1 MFNVKKTKTSFKKAV
16 CGTLTVMMAFTSIP
30 LTSFAAGAKDKVTKD
45 LLDISGESISNTVYD
60 GQKITSPTANKLTTV
75 TGRNAYQGALTVEIY
90 KDNVKVND
98 IKDAGSYVVKVNCQ
112 GDVNYEPTTLE
123 ISKFTIDK
131 KEAGI
136 DSVQVSSKEYDG
148 KNTVTGFDAKNI
160 KINNIIPGDTVNAK
174 SANVEWSGVNARTRT
189 VNIKNVV
196 LDNSNYKVSDKTD
209 FSVFDANGN
218 PVEITP
224 TTKAPDYT
232 YAAGETSVEAEYK
245 TSASALNLAAGW
257 SIIDTNSLNAKL
269 QEKGNIYR
277 RGTNEVLI
285 PVKVKYT
292 PANDPTAVAS
302 NYSATANLTKTIK
315 VKVTERMLDASK
327 FEMYSL
333 ASREYDPNFNIYDVL
348 KFKCTEPALTSTFNT
363 KDLSVEFYTYDANR
377 KEVPVEKPK
386 NVGTYFVKI
395 VGFTNDTYGIPDG
408 GLKNDASWN
417 FTITPKTLKAEDV
430 KLVSKQA
437 RYNAKEQSAQF
448 ELANVAKEFKND
460 IKADEFV
467 TNYNYEDGSIVRPEN
482 GNYDP
487 ATGVKNIGK
496 YTVRIVELKNN
507 NYKLANN
514 SQLEDSDWTFEI
526 VKTVLT
532 ADDFTVAPVSVKIG
546 EKMPEVTYKIN
557 PSFDKLLEELGN
569 GNITISYVDVNDPSV
584 VLNAVSTDK
593 VGNYLVQLN
602 VKGNDK
608 VEAVKLTKDAWKVSV
623 SEPTPD
629 PVPATPDN
637 NNGSVADNGNNG
649 TVAENGNNNAAEENG
664 NNVPA
669 GENVATEGN
678 AYLEGA
684 QTTGESANYAVGLSM
699 TLMIAAA
706 GMIMITKRR
715 FDK

>member
-30 LTSFAAGAKDKVTKD
+30 LTSFAAGATKNVTLD
-45 LLDISGESISNTVYD
+45 LLNTTGVNISD
-60 GQKITSPTANKLTTV
+60 GQSYEYNGRELALPKKIEGKATSPV
-75 TGRNAYQGALTVEIY
+75 GGGDAYSGDVKVIVY
-90 KDNVKVND
+90 KDNKVANNV
-98 IKDAGSYVVKVNCQ
+98 KDAGKY
-112 GDVNYEPTTLE
+112 T
-123 ISKFTIDK
+123 IKFDCKAKGEYKATIIDYANFTVDK
-131 KEAGI
+131 KELRI

-160 KINNIIPGDTVNAK
+160 KIHKDDIIRGDTVNVK
-174 SANVEWSGVNARTRT
+174 SANVEWTGVNAGTGT

-196 LDNSNYKVSDKTD
+196 LSNANYKVSDKTN
-209 FSVFDANGN
+209 FSVIDAKGN
-218 PVEITP
+218 PAKITP
-224 TTKAPDYT
+224 ATKAPEYNYGKNKTAIEVQYGT
-232 YAAGETSVEAEYK
+232 YVD
-245 TSASALNLAAGW
+245 ASSLRLANGW
-257 SIIDTNSLNAKL
+257 SIDGNELNSLRTKVGAK
-269 QEKGNIYR
+269 ENIYR

-292 PANDPTAVAS
+292 PANDPAAVAG
-302 NYSATANLTKTIK
+302 NYDATNANNFIKTIN
-315 VKVTERMLDASK
+315 VKVTERMLAGTD

-333 ASREYDPNFNIYDVL
+333 ASREYDPNFNIHDVL

-377 KEVPVEKPK
+377 KPVPVEKPK

-408 GLKNDASWN
+408 GLTNNSWS
-417 FTITPKTLKAEDV
+417 FTIYPKTLKAEDV

-467 TNYNYEDGSIVRPEN
+467 TNYNYEDGTIVRPEN

-496 YTVRIVELKNN
+496 YTVRIVGLKNN
-507 NYKLANN
+507 NYVLENY
-514 SQLEDSDWTFEI
+514 SQLENSDWTFEI

-532 ADDFTVAPVSVKIG
+532 ADDFTVAPVSIKIG

-637 NNGSVADNGNNG
+637 NNG

-669 GENVATEGN
+669 GENAC
-678 AYLEGA
+678 LEGA